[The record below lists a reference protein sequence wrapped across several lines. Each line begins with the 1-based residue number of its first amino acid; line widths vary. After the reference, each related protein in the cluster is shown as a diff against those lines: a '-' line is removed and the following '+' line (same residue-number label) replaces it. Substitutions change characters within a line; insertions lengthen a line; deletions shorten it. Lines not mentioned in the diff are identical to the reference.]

1 MCDGSIYQ
9 KLIFVVYTESDYKSA
24 ELIFFF
30 PLDSGKQNRTKK
42 KMFDLFLIKTSG

>member
-24 ELIFFF
+24 ELIFS
-30 PLDSGKQNRTKK
+30 PLDSGNQIEQK